1 MMFGVDMKNHK
12 QNILKPGMLIYHL
25 GKYFQ
30 DISNFIKKERV
41 SYILDHLHQI

>member
-30 DISNFIKKERV
+30 DISNFIKKE
-41 SYILDHLHQI
+41 SILYT